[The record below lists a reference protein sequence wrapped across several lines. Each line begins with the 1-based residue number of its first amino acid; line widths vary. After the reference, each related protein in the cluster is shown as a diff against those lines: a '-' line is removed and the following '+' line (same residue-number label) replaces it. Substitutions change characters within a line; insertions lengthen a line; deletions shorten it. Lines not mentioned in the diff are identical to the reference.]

1 MGARIQKLMTEVVC
15 RFVYTKP
22 LHRWR
27 RRRAKSSMWTSRKIS
42 STATCKLNG
51 LEKSRS
57 TFWVYKPI
65 SRASRI
71 SSRSF
76 DVFFFFSSE
85 KGWRGGCD
93 RWWPLPPTR
102 RRRERLVSI
111 IIFFLCTS
119 VAESLHR
126 WRGRRTLCAGVKSA
140 DVVGWLR
147 SRAED
152 RQYSSGG
159 VKLRTGAHKS
169 SGEEE
174 DSVKKK
180 VSCVYVNE
188 RRRRRRNGA
197 ENVSPPFRAR
207 CK

>member
-111 IIFFLCTS
+111 IIFFCVRQLPNLFIDGGVGALCARASSQLMSSVDWGAERRIDST
-119 VAESLHR
+119 VAEEWS
-126 WRGRRTLCAGVKSA
+126 
-140 DVVGWLR
+140 
-147 SRAED
+147 
-152 RQYSSGG
+152 
-159 VKLRTGAHKS
+159 
-169 SGEEE
+169 
-174 DSVKKK
+174 
-180 VSCVYVNE
+180 
-188 RRRRRRNGA
+188 
-197 ENVSPPFRAR
+197 
-207 CK
+207 